1 MKKQL
6 LVAFLIVSL
15 LSFTAISQTI
25 IKNAEN
31 VEWGTVLTY
40 QNCQASELSS
50 GNGGP
55 NQVWDFSALK
65 SKPNSI
71 LTITIDSV
79 KSNIYG
85 KYFPQANLVK
95 MFSDDRFVFINKTSD
110 ASYLV
115 GYVDTI
121 FHTKTEYFNPQLL
134 MKRQLKY
141 GNVAVDTF
149 FRKTTLKGYDKQK
162 KKKDYVYYIHGMISL
177 KADGYGQ
184 LKLPNGVS
192 NNVVRVKVVQQVGDS
207 MMNAGSLVNDVTSY
221 IWYDPAHMG
230 FLFRIDSS
238 RSGSQNMISAQYL
251 LNETNLRKRKK

>member
-6 LVAFLIVSL
+6 LLAFLFVSL
-15 LSFTAISQTI
+15 LSFPAMSQTI

-31 VEWGTVLTY
+31 FEWGTVLTY
-40 QNCQASELSS
+40 QNCMVSELTG
-50 GNGGP
+50 GNSGP
-55 NQVWDFSALK
+55 NQVWDYSALK

-71 LTITIDSV
+71 LTVSIDSV
-79 KSNIYG
+79 KSNIFG
-85 KYFPQANLVK
+85 KYFPEANLTK
-95 MFSDDRFVFINKTSD
+95 MYSDNRFSFINKTAD

-121 FHTKTEYFNPQLL
+121 FNTSTKYFDPQLL

-141 GNVAVDTF
+141 GNLAVDTF

-162 KKKDYVYYIHGMISL
+162 KKKDYVHYIHGMVSL

-192 NNVVRVKVVQQVGDS
+192 NNVVRVKVVQQVSDS

-221 IWYDPAHMG
+221 LWYDPAHSG
-230 FLFRIDSS
+230 FLLRIDSS
-238 RSGSQNMISAQYL
+238 RSGSQNMISAQYML
-251 LNETNLRKRKK
+251 SETNLRKRKK